1 MKENLKYIFN
11 PRSIAV
17 IGASTT
23 PGSVGQVTFANILLN
38 GYQGI
43 VYPVNIKAKSV
54 LGVKAYFSIL
64 DIPDKIDLAIIMVP
78 AIFVP
83 EVIEECGQKKVKGI
97 VVISAG
103 FKETGKEGA
112 VLEKRVKE
120 LVEKYNIALIGPNC
134 VGIINT
140 DRKFG

>member
-1 MKENLKYIFN
+1 M
-11 PRSIAV
+11 
-17 IGASTT
+17 GASTT

-64 DIPDKIDLAIIMVP
+64 DIPDEIDLAIIMVP

-83 EVIEECGQKKVKGI
+83 EVIEESGQKKG
-97 VVISAG
+97 
-103 FKETGKEGA
+103 
-112 VLEKRVKE
+112 
-120 LVEKYNIALIGPNC
+120 
-134 VGIINT
+134 
-140 DRKFG
+140 